1 MSKILVLLLALQLFI
16 LLFILLFIYCC
27 CRLSSMISIYE
38 EGNN

>member
-1 MSKILVLLLALQLFI
+1 MSKILVLLLALQ
-16 LLFILLFIYCC
+16 LFILLFIYCC